1 MSRFFAHYFLPF
13 IVIATILVGCENDIK
28 EVQNF
33 NKKVTQIEEGKNI
46 NTIYTTAGKIKAN
59 LKAPLMLRYM
69 TDSPYFEFP
78 QGIHVDM
85 YRDSTIIE
93 SVVIARYCKYLE
105 SQSKVYLRDSVRVNN
120 IAGDT
125 LWCLDMWW
133 DQQKK
138 IFYSDKKVRLFQKL
152 ANQRITG
159 TGFVATQDL
168 NKWVINTPLGTMD
181 FPKEMR

>member
-1 MSRFFAHYFLPF
+1 MK
-13 IVIATILVGCENDIK
+13 T
-28 EVQNF
+28 VQNF
-33 NKKVTQIEEGKNI
+33 NKKETQVEEGKNI
-46 NTIYTTAGKIKAN
+46 NILYTTAGKLKSI
-59 LKAPLMLRYM
+59 LKAPVMLRYM
-69 TDSPYFEFP
+69 TDSPYTEFP
-78 QGIHVDM
+78 KGIHVDM
-85 YRDSTIIE
+85 YRDSIIIE

-105 SQSKVYLRDSVRVNN
+105 SQSKTYLRDSVRVTN

-125 LWCLDMWW
+125 LWAQDMWW
-133 DQQKK
+133 DQTKK
-138 IFYSDKKVRLFQKL
+138 LFYSDKHVRLFQKL